1 MAAASTTTTSTNR
14 TELSAQAVFT
24 LLDQLTR
31 WAEQQLAR
39 GRKGSSSGGGGGA
52 ARPKDDTTSMGTGMT
67 GMTGVAG
74 ASELA
79 LSEGTKDELGHMWDL
94 LQSIPKPI
102 LARAAFELQVRE

>member
-1 MAAASTTTTSTNR
+1 MAATTTTSTNR

-31 WAEQQLAR
+31 WAEQQMAR
-39 GRKGSSSGGGGGA
+39 GRKGSASGSGSGGGA
-52 ARPKDDTTSMGTGMT
+52 ARSKDDTTSMGTGMT

-74 ASELA
+74 VGELP
-79 LSEGTKDELGHMWDL
+79 LSEGTKDELAHMWDL

-102 LARAAFELQVRE
+102 LARAAFELQVWV